1 MSFSQ
6 DVKNEICVLP
16 GEGNNFALLCG
27 MILSAGSL
35 VLSSGGGLSFTVSS
49 ENTTFIEFV
58 KKIIMKS
65 YPQAKFNETEQNV
78 NFKQKTRCELAIDHQ
93 TGRQILT
100 DLGIISFSKSGNY
113 EINRLGDSVL
123 TIEESDKLDY
133 LKGFFLGAGSI
144 SIPEHLDINDMTSQS
159 KTSGYHME
167 WSVQSSVQADHIC
180 NLLAEFDI
188 ISRKVE
194 RNESYIV
201 YLKEAESI
209 SRLLG
214 LFGAHKNLLIL
225 ENERAGREM
234 RNLVNRQTNCISAN
248 IDKSIRAAT
257 EQLVAIE
264 NIKNTVGLE
273 SLSENLQEV
282 ALARLTNPEGS
293 LNEIAEVLPVKVSK
307 GAIALRFKKIIEIS
321 KEIG

>member
-6 DVKNEICVLP
+6 DVKNEICETMS
-16 GEGNNFALLCG
+16 EGNNFALLCG
-27 MILSAGSL
+27 MVLSAGSL

-49 ENTTFIEFV
+49 ENANFIGFV
-58 KKIIMKS
+58 KKLILKS
-65 YPQAKFNETEQNV
+65 YPQAKFSETEQNV
-78 NFKQKTRCELAIDHQ
+78 NFKQKTRNELSIDHVS
-93 TGRQILT
+93 GRQILT

-113 EINRLGDSVL
+113 EINRLGDSAL
-123 TIEESDKLDY
+123 TIETADKLDY

-144 SIPEHLDINDMTSQS
+144 SIPEHLDVMDLSNQS

-167 WSVQSSVQADHIC
+167 WSVQSNVQADHIC
-180 NLLAEFDI
+180 EFLADFDV

-194 RNESYIV
+194 RNESFVV

-209 SRLLG
+209 SKLLG

-248 IDKSIRAAT
+248 IDKSIKAAT
-257 EQLVAIE
+257 EQIVAIE
-264 NIKNTVGLE
+264 NIKNTIGLE
-273 SLSENLQEV
+273 SLPENLLEV
-282 ALARLTNPEGS
+282 ALARLANPEGS
-293 LNEIAEVLPVKVSK
+293 LNDIAEVLPVKVSK